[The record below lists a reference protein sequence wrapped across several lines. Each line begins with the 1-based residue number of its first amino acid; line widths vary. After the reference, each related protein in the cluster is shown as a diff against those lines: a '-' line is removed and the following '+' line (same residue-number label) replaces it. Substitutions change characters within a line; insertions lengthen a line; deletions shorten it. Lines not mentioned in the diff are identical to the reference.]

1 MSEKTERTIST
12 ASMTG
17 FARHQASEGQLSWV
31 WEAKSVNGKSA
42 DVRFRLP
49 NGFEK
54 LEAEIRGKASK
65 AFSRGNIQL
74 SLAVDRL
81 ETEQSLSV
89 NRDLIQQLQDF
100 CEENDGIRPSALS
113 LLSIRGVIE
122 SAESQ
127 SAPSDLLTD
136 ETMASLLS
144 SLDDTFSALSEARD
158 DVGQRIGQVLG
169 GLFTQVSELVEQAEA
184 LADTVPAT
192 VRARFEQQLTKL
204 MTETPP
210 VPEERI
216 AQGIAILATKA
227 DIREELD
234 RLRSHIT
241 AGFALLASPDP
252 VGRKLDFLC
261 QEFNREA
268 NTLCSKAADKK
279 LTEVG
284 LALKAVI
291 DQIKEQV
298 QNIE

>member
-1 MSEKTERTIST
+1 MSEKKTVVAT

-17 FARHQASEGQLSWV
+17 FARHQAEEGGLSWV

-49 NGFEK
+49 GGFEA
-54 LEAEIRGKASK
+54 LEADIRSKVGK

-74 SLAVDRL
+74 SLAVDRQ
-81 ETEQSLSV
+81 EDVQSLSINSEFV
-89 NRDLIQQLQDF
+89 SQLQDF
-100 CEENDGIRPSALS
+100 CEAQDGTRPSVHS
-113 LLSIRGVIE
+113 LLTVRGVIE
-122 SAESQ
+122 SGESQ
-127 SAPSDLLTD
+127 SPASDLLTKD
-136 ETMASLLS
+136 VIAALLR
-144 SLDDTFSALSEARD
+144 SLDATFAALAEARKD
-158 DVGQRIGQVLG
+158 EGQRIGEVLG
-169 GLFTQVSELVEQAEA
+169 GLFSQVAELVNQAES

-192 VRARFEQQLTKL
+192 VRDRFEQQLAKL
-204 MTETPP
+204 LTETPP

-216 AQGIAILATKA
+216 AQEIAILATKA
-227 DIREELD
+227 DVREELD

-241 AGFALLASPDP
+241 AGFELLATIEP
-252 VGRKLDFLC
+252 VGRKMDFLC

-284 LALKAVI
+284 LNLKAVI